1 MTTQPVIKSR
11 TRVPCGA
18 LIKLAGQTNGA
29 SKRMRIEGGGRH
41 RSCSLYAV
49 AGAAEAVVSSTS
61 VTAAVAIRAS
71 DLGLRRC
78 CYCSCRRIHA
88 ASSNS
93 TTAEI
98 CCLETKRSSKSS
110 STFLASPLPSS
121 STGYLCQA
129 HTPPPSPALLLVL
142 LPAVV
147 PRVAALR
154 SRRRLARSC
163 VSAVATAACAR
174 CC

>member
-1 MTTQPVIKSR
+1 
-11 TRVPCGA
+11 
-18 LIKLAGQTNGA
+18 
-29 SKRMRIEGGGRH
+29 
-41 RSCSLYAV
+41 V

-78 CYCSCRRIHA
+78 CYCSRRRIHA

-93 TTAEI
+93 STAEI
-98 CCLETKRSSKSS
+98 CCLELETKRSSKSS
-110 STFLASPLPSS
+110 STFLAWPLPSS

-154 SRRRLARSC
+154 SRREKARFK
-163 VSAVATAACAR
+163 A
-174 CC
+174 

>member
-49 AGAAEAVVSSTS
+49 AGAAEAVVSNTS

-98 CCLETKRSSKSS
+98 CCLETKSSKSS

-121 STGYLCQA
+121 CTGYLCQA

-154 SRRRLARSC
+154 SRREKARFK
-163 VSAVATAACAR
+163 A
-174 CC
+174 